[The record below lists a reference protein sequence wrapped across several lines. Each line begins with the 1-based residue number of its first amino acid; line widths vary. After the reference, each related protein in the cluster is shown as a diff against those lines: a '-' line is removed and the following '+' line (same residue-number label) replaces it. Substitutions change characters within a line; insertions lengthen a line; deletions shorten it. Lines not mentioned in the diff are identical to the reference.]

1 MYLFSMGNEQRTYMG
16 ADYMLADQKVI
27 WKLNCHGCVKSTLI
41 NSKPCT
47 SYQLTITATTAIKPT
62 ATNLTQPALLT
73 PAIILTL

>member
-1 MYLFSMGNEQRTYMG
+1 MTIAQIE
-16 ADYMLADQKVI
+16 KVI

-73 PAIILTL
+73 PAIILNL